1 MQSKKEIAYR
11 KLLSFYIS
19 LVALTGLA
27 SAIMVFSP
35 HTAPCGQFSSAR
47 KRAAGLSVFTG
58 WRYLHFTND
67 GLCDGPFTGLF
78 AAGDFDAKS
87 LPPGFGLGITP
98 KALGSS
104 REGEGRI
111 LAKIRNFP

>member
-35 HTAPCGQFSSAR
+35 HTAPCGQFSSA
-47 KRAAGLSVFTG
+47 AASAPVAYLCSPDGVTYILQMMVYAMGLS
-58 WRYLHFTND
+58 
-67 GLCDGPFTGLF
+67 
-78 AAGDFDAKS
+78 
-87 LPPGFGLGITP
+87 LGCLLLVILMQ
-98 KALGSS
+98 KASQRHS
-104 REGEGRI
+104 H
-111 LAKIRNFP
+111 